1 MGCSSMVE
9 QAAVNGKV
17 AGSSPAVPV
26 SLLSAQL
33 LLKQNLKY
41 DKGLRVQKIVI
52 RCIQLPNL
60 LSIKL

>member
-26 SLLSAQL
+26 LL
-33 LLKQNLKY
+33 
-41 DKGLRVQKIVI
+41 I
-52 RCIQLPNL
+52 LPFKHLDIN
-60 LSIKL
+60 